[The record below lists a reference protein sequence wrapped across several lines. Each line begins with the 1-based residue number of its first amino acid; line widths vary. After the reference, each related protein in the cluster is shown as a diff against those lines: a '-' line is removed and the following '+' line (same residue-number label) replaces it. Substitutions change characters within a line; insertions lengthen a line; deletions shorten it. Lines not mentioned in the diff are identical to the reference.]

1 MSIPLSKFL
10 GFLYS
15 NFDFGISIYGL
26 FLFITNLL
34 VILGTSNFV
43 KYSRNEI
50 SLIAIFTFNMLIIPI
65 NILGPTFTIS
75 SISSTGVGIMGIILY
90 YKNLGNK
97 WYTYSFYFLLIVLGY
112 LIRTE
117 AFIGVLV
124 FILPFC
130 LYSILTHEGQKKY
143 NKNLILIFSIIFGI
157 IIALQNYLLNLTSK
171 NSIYSKEFLEFNE
184 LRSLLSYTP
193 PFLKMH
199 QEIISGKILQ
209 GIWSN
214 VDFILLRDWVYADN
228 SIYNSRNLQLA
239 INSISEEF
247 GFSGLLR
254 SDFSF
259 VIGRLFSETYNLIFI
274 PISFIL
280 ILVTSNLFIF
290 FNRSQFLSILV
301 LSLSYFM
308 GFYYLSSVLRLPVRT
323 TFPIL
328 LLLLLAIVLI
338 LKSESFATNPKNNF
352 ILTILFVILNLNI
365 FNFYLNND
373 FGFRKIMR
381 QNETKLENSDLRDKE
396 LLSYSKT
403 AIYVGP
409 ISFFPISTDFAYS
422 ESKVWESNAK
432 TLTLSWATFSP
443 SWRNLAINLGL
454 DPNNIYNSLA
464 KKNDVYWVS
473 NSTLA
478 EILNMYMNDH
488 KIYRGKLCSVAKL
501 SGPDQ
506 AEIFTYQAKE
516 DDC

>member
-1 MSIPLSKFL
+1 
-10 GFLYS
+10 
-15 NFDFGISIYGL
+15 
-26 FLFITNLL
+26 
-34 VILGTSNFV
+34 
-43 KYSRNEI
+43 
-50 SLIAIFTFNMLIIPI
+50 
-65 NILGPTFTIS
+65 
-75 SISSTGVGIMGIILY
+75 
-90 YKNLGNK
+90 
-97 WYTYSFYFLLIVLGY
+97 LLIVLGY

-117 AFIGVLV
+117 AFIGVLI

-130 LYSILTHEGQKKY
+130 LFNILIHEERKKL
-143 NKNLILIFSIIFGI
+143 NKSLILIFSFLFAI
-157 IIALQNYLLNLTSK
+157 IIALQNYLLNLASK
-171 NSIYSKEFLEFNE
+171 NNIYSKEFLEFNA
-184 LRSLLSYTP
+184 LRSSLSYTP

-214 VDFILLRDWVYADN
+214 IDFILLRDWVYAD
-228 SIYNSRNLQLA
+228 SFTYNSRNLQLA

-259 VIGRLFSETYNLIFI
+259 VIFRLFSETYNFIFI
-274 PISFIL
+274 PITFML
-280 ILVTSNLFIF
+280 ILVISNLFIF
-290 FNRSQFLSILV
+290 FNRSQFLSISV

-308 GFYYLSSVLRLPVRT
+308 GFYYLSSVLRLPMRT
-323 TFPIL
+323 TFPIF

-338 LKSESFATNPKNNF
+338 LKNESIVTNPKKNF
-352 ILTILFVILNLNI
+352 ILTILFGILSLNT
-365 FNFYLNND
+365 FNFYWNND
-373 FGFRKIMR
+373 FGLRKIIR

-396 LLSYSKT
+396 LLNYSKI
-403 AIYVGP
+403 AIYIGP

-443 SWRNLAINLGL
+443 SWRNKAINLGL

-506 AEIFTYQAKE
+506 AEIFTYRAKE